1 MRGDDLAVA
10 ALAESVADGTPVDW
24 QTVEQQSPH
33 VKRLARHLRLVDS
46 IAALHRSVPADDAAP
61 IAREAQ
67 VERGRRWGRLVL
79 LETIG
84 SGTSCDV
91 YRAWDAELHRDVAL
105 KLLHEESESST
116 TTPRPGAL
124 ESRDAG
130 DHAVQARVLQEA
142 RRMARLRHEHVV
154 QVDGAEQ
161 HDRRVGLW
169 MELVPGT
176 SLEQLVQQRGS
187 FGANEAV
194 LIGLD
199 VCAALAAVHGAGLL
213 HRDVKAQNVM
223 REDGGRIVL
232 MDFGTG
238 EDLAG
243 TNRLVGT
250 PLYLAPEIFGGQR
263 ASVQSDVYAVGVL
276 LFYLVTGTFPVTAR
290 SMEELARAHRQRD
303 RRSLRDLRP
312 DAPQAFVAVV
322 ERALDSDPVRR
333 FSTIGE
339 LETALRESL
348 VTQQRGRGP
357 RSDDSDQPRLE
368 PAARLEPSPSAARRP
383 SARSVLIAVTIA
395 LLLLAAALIVWT
407 RRGGAA
413 DGRAA
418 RIAVLPL
425 RSESAAGTA
434 PYLADRLTDD
444 LIATL
449 GQIRSLQV
457 TSLEA
462 VLPFKGS
469 AASTQQ
475 IGRSLEVD
483 SLLESS
489 LLVTTTPDGKADR
502 IRLRAKL
509 LTAGGA
515 PIWNHEFERSFGEVR
530 ALYGEVANAVVEAL
544 GISLR
549 PEEKNLLTRVSVTR
563 PEANEEY
570 LLGTHLLSQS
580 SVDLEAAS
588 AAFRRAI
595 AIDPNHAGAHAGLA
609 RGLIGLGLKGTL
621 THSAARATAAA
632 EVRKALELD
641 PDSSEAYTVDA
652 DLRFRYDWDWDGA
665 DRAFRRAIALNPSNA
680 RARSQYARYLA
691 AAGRSA
697 EALAEAQR
705 GVELEPGSASAV
717 STRAMIEYY
726 ARDHAKALQSANYAI
741 QLEPASGSHYFVRG
755 RVLST
760 SGDLP
765 GAIESLERAIELLGE
780 RTPTSWRAHLLRL
793 RALAGN
799 RAGVATELEQLIAD
813 VAARRQSLGATH
825 IAYVRDALGARDQ
838 ALALLDHA
846 VSERD
851 PDVLWLK
858 VEPRVDG
865 MRSDPR
871 FLDLLARIGVP
882 K

>member
-1 MRGDDLAVA
+1 MRGDDVAVA
-10 ALAESVADGTPVDW
+10 ALAESVADGTPIDW

-61 IAREAQ
+61 MAREPQ

-105 KLLHEESESST
+105 KLLHEESDSST

-154 QVDGAEQ
+154 QVYGAEQ
-161 HDRRVGLW
+161 HDGRVGLW
-169 MELVPGT
+169 MELVRGT

-187 FGANEAV
+187 FGANEAA

-199 VCAALAAVHGAGLL
+199 VCAALAGVHGAGLL

-250 PLYLAPEIFGGQR
+250 PLYLAPEIFAGQR

-276 LFYLVTGTFPVTAR
+276 MFYLVTGTFPVPAR
-290 SMEELARAHRQRD
+290 SMEDLARAHRQRD

-322 ERALDSDPVRR
+322 ERALDSDPNRR
-333 FSTIGE
+333 FGTVGE

-348 VTQQRGRGP
+348 VAQQR
-357 RSDDSDQPRLE
+357 DDIDERRRD
-368 PAARLEPSPSAARRP
+368 PAARIEPSPAAAQRP
-383 SARSVLIAVTIA
+383 SARPALIAVTLA
-395 LLLLAAALIVWT
+395 LLVLAAALIVWT
-407 RRGGAA
+407 RNRGAA
-413 DGRAA
+413 DGRVS
-418 RIAVLPL
+418 RIAVLPF
-425 RSESAAGTA
+425 RSESVAGTV

-444 LIATL
+444 LIAAL
-449 GQIRSLQV
+449 GQIQSLQV
-457 TSLEA
+457 TSMAA
-462 VLPFKGS
+462 VLPFKES
-469 AASTQQ
+469 STPPQQ
-475 IGRSLEVD
+475 VARSLQVD

-489 LLVTTTPDGKADR
+489 LLVTTKPDGKADR
-502 IRLRAKL
+502 VRVRARL

-515 PIWNHEFERSFGEVR
+515 PIWNGEFEHSLGEARV
-530 ALYGEVANAVVEAL
+530 LYGAIANAVVEAL
-544 GISLR
+544 GISLT
-549 PEEKNLLTRVSVTR
+549 PEETRLLTRVPVTS
-563 PEANEEY
+563 PEANEQY
-570 LLGTHLLSQS
+570 LLGKHLLSQS
-580 SVDLEAAS
+580 AVDSEAAS

-609 RGLIGLGLKGTL
+609 RGLLGLGFKGTL
-621 THSAARATAAA
+621 RHAAARAMAAA
-632 EVRKALELD
+632 EVPKALELD
-641 PDSSEAYTVDA
+641 PDSSEAHNVDA
-652 DLRFRYDWDWDGA
+652 DLRFRYDWDWAGA

-680 RARSQYARYLA
+680 GARSHYARYLA
-691 AAGRSA
+691 AAGRRA

-726 ARDHAKALQSANYAI
+726 ARDNSAALQSANYAI
-741 QLEPASGSHYFVRG
+741 QLEPGSGSHYLVRG
-755 RVLST
+755 RVLSA

-765 GAIESLERAIELLGE
+765 GASQSVERAIELVGE
-780 RTPTSWRAHLLRL
+780 GTPPGWRVELLRL
-793 RALAGN
+793 RAVAGN
-799 RAGVATELEQLIAD
+799 RAETALALEQVVAD
-813 VAARRQSLGATH
+813 VAARRQSLSTTH
-825 IAYVRDALGARDQ
+825 IAYVREVLGNRDQ
-838 ALALLDHA
+838 AIALLNHA

-851 PDVLWLK
+851 PDVLWLG
-858 VEPRVDG
+858 VDPRVDG

-871 FLDLLARIGVP
+871 FVDLLARIGVP